1 MEKTKINEIVIAALQ
16 DILDDDSVS
25 VNSDTVLLGRNAVVD
40 SMGLVNLIVDIEGE
54 LSDNGLEVTL
64 TSEKAMSQRNSPF
77 KTVGTLTDYIKEL
90 AG

>member
-1 MEKTKINEIVIAALQ
+1 MEKAKINEIVIAALK
-16 DILDDDSVS
+16 DILDDDSVAVS
-25 VNSDTVLLGRNAVVD
+25 NDTVLLGSDAVVD

-54 LSDNGLEVTL
+54 LSDNDLEVTL

-77 KTVGTLTDYIKEL
+77 KTVDTLTNYIKEL